1 MVRRTVDA
9 SSAEVWA
16 TLSDFAGYGRWI
28 PLTTMVIDPAPV
40 RVGWAFAGRT
50 GLGSLGFVD
59 SMIVTRWEPPN
70 GHAGD
75 GEGGGADGDGDDD
88 GVDEARFTVRKTGR
102 LLRGWADITL
112 RRRAD
117 GGTDVTWAEEIIL
130 GPERLGRR
138 IAPLVDPVVAR
149 LFARALDQMLAA
161 TPGRGR

>member
-9 SSAEVWA
+9 SSDEVWA

-28 PLTTMVIDPAPV
+28 PLTTMVLDPGPV

-50 GLGSLGFVD
+50 GLGPLGFVD

-75 GEGGGADGDGDDD
+75 RAGGGPGHGGDD
-88 GVDEARFTVRKTGR
+88 GVDDARFTVRKTGR

-112 RRRAD
+112 RQRAD
-117 GGTDVTWAEEIIL
+117 GGTEVTWAEEIIL
-130 GPERLGRR
+130 RPETLGRR
-138 IAPLVDPVVAR
+138 VAPLVDPVVAR